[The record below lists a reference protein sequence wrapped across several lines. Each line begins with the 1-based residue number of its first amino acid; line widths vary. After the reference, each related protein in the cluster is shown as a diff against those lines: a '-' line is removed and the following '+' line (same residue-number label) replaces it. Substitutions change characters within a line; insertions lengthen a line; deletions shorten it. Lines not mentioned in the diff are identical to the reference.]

1 MINLK
6 NCRVIIREQKKN
18 SVLADTVILG
28 HNLLTNIIKVRASAM
43 AYRPKEPVGLL
54 VFLENKIYSY
64 LGTVQGAVI
73 ANEMS
78 IALYDEAQKKGRKNK
93 IAYIYTYQLNC
104 VEPEKWKILE
114 LLEYDK
120 KWLEYIT
127 KNRMEAHEDDYDIV
141 YDRMA
146 DKRYPD
152 LTNAIEAFYFGEK
165 EATEVVQMIR
175 WKKEADQYCFK
186 NEKALSLLEREE
198 VWIQKMDD
206 NGRWT
211 QERGE
216 ID

>member
-78 IALYDEAQKKGRKNK
+78 IALYDEEQKKGRKF
-93 IAYIYTYQLNC
+93 
-104 VEPEKWKILE
+104 E
-114 LLEYDK
+114 
-120 KWLEYIT
+120 
-127 KNRMEAHEDDYDIV
+127 
-141 YDRMA
+141 
-146 DKRYPD
+146 RYE
-152 LTNAIEAFYFGEK
+152 IEASGKIEGVRIKNNMITLHKPIPVTIKNMSANGVLFKGIFGCLDVGMQLQLYMDVTDSGMRYEYK
-165 EATEVVQMIR
+165 VVRKQNSNPETEEYGCKMVA
-175 WKKEADQYCFK
+175 KKK
-186 NEKALSLLEREE
+186 
-198 VWIQKMDD
+198 
-206 NGRWT
+206 
-211 QERGE
+211 
-216 ID
+216 

>member
-78 IALYDEAQKKGRKNK
+78 IALYDEEQAEN
-93 IAYIYTYQLNC
+93 
-104 VEPEKWKILE
+104 
-114 LLEYDK
+114 
-120 KWLEYIT
+120 
-127 KNRMEAHEDDYDIV
+127 
-141 YDRMA
+141 
-146 DKRYPD
+146 
-152 LTNAIEAFYFGEK
+152 
-165 EATEVVQMIR
+165 
-175 WKKEADQYCFK
+175 
-186 NEKALSLLEREE
+186 LSVMRLKHLARSK
-198 VWIQKMDD
+198 VS
-206 NGRWT
+206 G
-211 QERGE
+211 
-216 ID
+216 